1 MTPLRRLIRF
11 LAALLAD
18 LSDQRAYRL
27 HLALQHR
34 PPSPEE
40 WRRFSDARFARKY
53 RQGRCC

>member
-1 MTPLRRLIRF
+1 MKTLRQLIGF
-11 LAALLAD
+11 VAALLAE

-27 HLALQHR
+27 HLSLQGLA
-34 PPSPEE
+34 PSPEE

>member
-1 MTPLRRLIRF
+1 MKTLRRLAHF
-11 LAALLAD
+11 LAALLVE

-27 HLALQHR
+27 HLALQGR

>member
-1 MTPLRRLIRF
+1 MTLLRRLIHF
-11 LAALLAD
+11 IGALLSE

-27 HLALQHR
+27 HLTMNGL

-53 RQGRCC
+53 RQSRCC